1 MLTTIRLRRAVF
13 IALML
18 VCLCACGCADGV
30 IRLLNTDLRIAPG
43 VAYSTQEILTLE
55 VDDAD
60 YILIDEVAIAHR
72 QRGKLTACM
81 GTAEDGVYFDGKAAY
96 RYRNGEAALA
106 EDFPFDRIEAR
117 VEGYLHA
124 VQAIM
129 RAGGYRYY
137 EHVQPVEV
145 GTMYD
150 TMYYCVIPEAGM
162 AQFAETGYANGL
174 IVVRYRSVEFQQVT
188 LLLYDADG
196 QERVRCEIGVSER
209 KIKISPPM

>member
-1 MLTTIRLRRAVF
+1 M
-13 IALML
+13 
-18 VCLCACGCADGV
+18 
-30 IRLLNTDLRIAPG
+30 APG

-124 VQAIM
+124 VQSIM

-137 EHVQPVEV
+137 EHVQPVEA

-209 KIKISPPM
+209 KIKISSPM

>member
-1 MLTTIRLRRAVF
+1 MLTAMRLRPAVL

-18 VCLCACGCADGV
+18 VCLCVFGCAGGIV
-30 IRLLNTDLRIAPG
+30 RLQSTDRRVAPG
-43 VAYSTQEILTLE
+43 VAYGTQEVLSLE
-55 VDDAD
+55 LDDAD
-60 YILIDEVAIAHR
+60 YVLIDEVGIVLRKRAM
-72 QRGKLTACM
+72 QTASK
-81 GTAEDGVYFDGKAAY
+81 GTAEDGVCLDGKTAY
-96 RYRNGEAALA
+96 EYRNGEVTPV
-106 EDFPFDRIEAR
+106 EDFPFDRVETR

-137 EHVQPVEV
+137 EHVQPVEA

-162 AQFAETGYANGL
+162 AQFGETGYANGL

>member
-1 MLTTIRLRRAVF
+1 MLTIIRLRRAAF

-30 IRLLNTDLRIAPG
+30 IRLLNTDLRMAPG

-60 YILIDEVAIAHR
+60 YILIDEVGIVLRKRAMR
-72 QRGKLTACM
+72 TASK
-81 GTAEDGVYFDGKAAY
+81 GTAEDGVCLDGKTAY
-96 RYRNGEAALA
+96 EYRNGEVTPV
-106 EDFPFDRIEAR
+106 EDFPFDRVETR
-117 VEGYLHA
+117 VDGYLHA

-129 RAGGYRYY
+129 RAGDFRYY
-137 EHVQPVEV
+137 EHVQPVKDD
-145 GTMYD
+145 TMYD

-162 AQFAETGYANGL
+162 AQFAEAGYANGL
-174 IVVRYRSVEFQQVT
+174 IVIRYRSVEFQQVT

>member
-1 MLTTIRLRRAVF
+1 MLTAIRLRPAVL

-18 VCLCACGCADGV
+18 VCLCVWGCTGGIV
-30 IRLLNTDLRIAPG
+30 RLQSTDRRVAPG
-43 VAYSTQEILTLE
+43 VAYGTQEVLSLE
-55 VDDAD
+55 LDDAD
-60 YILIDEVAIAHR
+60 YVLIDEVGIVLRKRAMQTGR
-72 QRGKLTACM
+72 K
-81 GTAEDGVYFDGKAAY
+81 GTAEDGVCFDGKTAY

-137 EHVQPVEV
+137 EHVQPVEA

-150 TMYYCVIPEAGM
+150 TMFYCVIPEAGM
-162 AQFAETGYANGL
+162 AQFGETGYANGL

-196 QERVRCEIGVSER
+196 QERVRCEIDVSEG
-209 KIKISPPM
+209 S